1 MMYIAFNKCRIQ
13 VMSDENLLYL
23 YTKIDF
29 LLHVYCGVQ
38 LHFIAVLSGLF
49 SGKVKTGNILALF
62 YSYSFCEQLN
72 NLFF

>member
-38 LHFIAVLSGLF
+38 LHFIAVLSRLF
-49 SGKVKTGNILALF
+49 SGKVKQAMYWPYFTATLF
-62 YSYSFCEQLN
+62 ASN
-72 NLFF
+72 